1 MDPHTILLADDD
13 IHTRIILRTL
23 LERHRFAIVEAE
35 TAEAALDHTQ
45 RKTFDLIILNY
56 PMPDAN
62 GVTLARRLRNAEN
75 TRFVPILNLT
85 SRVVPQLLQDAFIDG
100 VDLSIPKPIDIH
112 NIVRVI
118 ESLIKRSV
126 PAAG

>member
-1 MDPHTILLADDD
+1 MDPRTILLADDD

-23 LERHRFAIVEAE
+23 LERHRFAIFEAE

-45 RKTFDLIILNY
+45 HNTFDLIILNY
-56 PMPDAN
+56 PMPDAQ
-62 GVTLARRLRNAEN
+62 GVTLARRLRSTEN
-75 TRFVPILNLT
+75 TRLVPILNLT
-85 SRVVPQLLQDAFIDG
+85 SRVVPQLLQDAAIDG
-100 VDLSIPKPIDIH
+100 VDLSIPKPIDIQ

-126 PAAG
+126 PAAS